1 MRYTALRQRM
11 VEELGEVR
19 ADTLARDHVLA
30 ALGERTV
37 DEALEDGWDPKRVWS
52 VICEAFEVPKSRR

>member
-1 MRYTALRQRM
+1 MRYTVLRRRM
-11 VEELGEVR
+11 AEEFGEVR

-37 DEALEDGWDPKRVWS
+37 NQALEAGWDPKRVWS
-52 VICEAFEVPKSRR
+52 VLCESFEVPSSRR